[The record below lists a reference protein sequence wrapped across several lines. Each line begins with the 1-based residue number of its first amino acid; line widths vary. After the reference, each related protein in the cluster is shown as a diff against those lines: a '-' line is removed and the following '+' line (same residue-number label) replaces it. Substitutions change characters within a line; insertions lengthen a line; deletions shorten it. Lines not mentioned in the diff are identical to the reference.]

1 MLWQIPACAGK
12 VARAGSWRRQ
22 QAQAAGAGS
31 GTGAGAGARAAAAE
45 DAPADADAT
54 ATSHAVADAGAH
66 AGAHAGADA
75 GAHRFRLLQQ
85 KTAEHCGDDA
95 ELIGTSVKAHVTLL
109 CWLPRRL
116 RRPQGRGGREDAR
129 VSAHGRECALRLFGA
144 QAIPN
149 KLAKHPSDKLE

>member
-1 MLWQIPACAGK
+1 MLWQIPACAGE

-54 ATSHAVADAGAH
+54 ATSHAVAD